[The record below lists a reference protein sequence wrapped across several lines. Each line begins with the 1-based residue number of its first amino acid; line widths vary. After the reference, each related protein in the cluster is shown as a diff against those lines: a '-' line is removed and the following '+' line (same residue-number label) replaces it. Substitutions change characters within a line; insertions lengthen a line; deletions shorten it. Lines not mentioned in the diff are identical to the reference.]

1 MEAFHYDLSLSTA
14 FDYFTDKAA
23 KEKEKKDIEG
33 GDGDVNGDN
42 GEEKPLEL
50 TTNGTNG
57 HVVKED
63 QPDSLI
69 VNIRVKQPLIKTTAT
84 KVHLI
89 VTKTILPLLFKQL
102 TRKTK
107 SDEEHK
113 VNKKVTAQDENEQIL
128 RVPIALAIL
137 KLLINLP
144 KRSLET
150 HLPGLLLRVCEMLK
164 SRLYSV
170 RQMTREC
177 LIKFINTLDK
187 RYYYFIFKEL
197 NDSLTRGYQV
207 HVLCFTIQ
215 ILLKHMQPKL
225 VVGDLDPSV
234 SVLANLFHSEFF
246 SQVSDEKDVK
256 RIVSKV
262 NEAKTTSSYNSIEIV
277 AKYVTQSCLLDLIKP
292 LCQELDTCRSR
303 KIIKKIEEALRRTM
317 LGLLDNAELKP
328 KQFLLFIYGLIND
341 SFENLASN
349 RKK

>member
-1 MEAFHYDLSLSTA
+1 MKLFLLSFFRVIVSILEAFHYDLSLSTA
-14 FDYFTDKAA
+14 YDYFTDKAA
-23 KEKEKKDIEG
+23 KEKENEKNDAE
-33 GDGDVNGDN
+33 DGD

-50 TTNGTNG
+50 TNGTNG
-57 HVVKED
+57 VHQEIENKTEEKKEE
-63 QPDSLI
+63 QPDSLL
-69 VNIRVKQPLIKTTAT
+69 VNIRVKQLLIKTTAT

-207 HVLCFTIQ
+207 
-215 ILLKHMQPKL
+215 
-225 VVGDLDPSV
+225 
-234 SVLANLFHSEFF
+234 
-246 SQVSDEKDVK
+246 
-256 RIVSKV
+256 
-262 NEAKTTSSYNSIEIV
+262 
-277 AKYVTQSCLLDLIKP
+277 
-292 LCQELDTCRSR
+292 
-303 KIIKKIEEALRRTM
+303 
-317 LGLLDNAELKP
+317 
-328 KQFLLFIYGLIND
+328 
-341 SFENLASN
+341 
-349 RKK
+349 